1 MTRKSTISSNDKGI
15 TENGLSRPFVATKRL
30 LAAYAEMATDQDR
43 EADAEQWL
51 AALLTDSR

>member
-1 MTRKSTISSNDKGI
+1 MTRKPIISIDI
-15 TENGLSRPFVATKRL
+15 ENGLSRPFVATKRL
-30 LAAYAEMATDQDR
+30 LAVYAQMATDQDR

>member
-1 MTRKSTISSNDKGI
+1 MPRRPIISLDDKGI

-30 LAAYAEMATDQDR
+30 LAAYGEMATDQDR